1 MLKGNS
7 SGQQCLCSAV
17 GRTGFTSSFWT
28 KLSWKPQLSPS
39 SVSHNRIPVTF
50 PKRLLKKGRIL
61 ASLTLQ
67 PGMMNQ
73 SEMNT

>member
-1 MLKGNS
+1 MLKGNIP
-7 SGQQCLCSAV
+7 GQQCLCSAA

-28 KLSWKPQLSPS
+28 KLAWVPRLSPS
-39 SVSHNRIPVTF
+39 SLSHHRIPVTF
-50 PKRLLKKGRIL
+50 PKRLLRKGRIL

-67 PGMMNQ
+67 LGMMNP